1 MTTKEEVI
9 NSINILQARIP
20 QDQNQLMRLQGYL
33 QRIEEEEKEAA
44 EDKKP
49 DLKAVED
56 VKAS

>member
-1 MTTKEEVI
+1 MATKEEVI

-49 DLKAVED
+49 DLKAVEN

>member
-1 MTTKEEVI
+1 MATKEEVI

-33 QRIEEEEKEAA
+33 QRIEEEEKEAE

-49 DLKAVED
+49 DLKAVEN